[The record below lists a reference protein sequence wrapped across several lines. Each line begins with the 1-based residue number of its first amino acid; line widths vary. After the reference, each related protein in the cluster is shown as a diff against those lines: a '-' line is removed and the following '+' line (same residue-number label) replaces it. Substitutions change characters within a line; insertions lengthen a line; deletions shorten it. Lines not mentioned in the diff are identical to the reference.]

1 MTFRDRNLADYLRAD
16 RVDRAEHDGPVV
28 EVTDVRLSFG
38 GLNVL
43 NDVSFHVAHRT
54 AQARRPFS
62 TACPAS
68 MCLRADRCGSSVARF
83 AG

>member
-43 NDVSFHVAHRT
+43 NDVSFHVAHGE
-54 AQARRPFS
+54 RRRQDVHFQLPVRRLC
-62 TACPAS
+62 A
-68 MCLRADRCGSSVARF
+68 
-83 AG
+83 